1 MAAFIDEDD
10 ELRGEVMPHERDNGN
25 RLVWAAITVLGLIVL
40 GYAGWLGVAVTN
52 LQQEVAALTARL
64 DIVLTDRSRHDDRP

>member
-1 MAAFIDEDD
+1 
-10 ELRGEVMPHERDNGN
+10 MPPSDRDGN

-64 DIVLTDRSRHDDRP
+64 DIVLTDQSRHDDRP